1 MRKLKLNK
9 LNLSLNLKALT
20 TPLLALSLTLG
31 YMGLFGGSVGAASV
45 TVNTDSIPVSSRQ
58 LLFDDGNYSPG
69 VFQTL
74 NTSSNGVVVQQ
85 NSAVEGT
92 IASFGYDMPSLT
104 ECSNSRVLN
113 ISWSYTLSFKSFSGG
128 SDANDFGLTN
138 TLTLKN
144 EPVLIGGY
152 MASLNTPNPGVNIF
166 PISSASTLGGGMSVT
181 ASTGIAVFESING
194 PSQDF
199 SGEQITVQADL
210 SNLQDPMLISELPN
224 LMIAMGLRSEYG
236 GGSIEWNFSRPS
248 LQITYDN
255 SSCPQNTVPTISPF
269 AVTIPSA
276 TASGSTVVLGS
287 NLTAND
293 ADGDKLTYSIT
304 AGNTGKYFDI
314 DSSTGNI
321 TTTNSNIPAGTYKLS
336 VQVDDGKDGKTTAE
350 VVIVV
355 AASESGKGSGSDST
369 GTPSSTSSL
378 VKAPKT
384 GAVLMSLMLVPILIG
399 GLAYLY
405 VAQHNKISIKKKSER

>member
-1 MRKLKLNK
+1 VCRVVWWE
-9 LNLSLNLKALT
+9 SERGECD
-20 TPLLALSLTLG
+20 S
-31 YMGLFGGSVGAASV
+31 
-45 TVNTDSIPVSSRQ
+45 SIPVSSRQ
-58 LLFDDGNYSPG
+58 LLFDIGYSPG

-85 NSAVEGT
+85 NSASEEGT

-166 PISSASTLGGGMSVT
+166 PISSASTLGGGMSV
-181 ASTGIAVFESING
+181 ASSTDIAVFNSING

-199 SGEQITVQADL
+199 ADEQITVRADL
-210 SNLQDPMLISELPN
+210 SNLQDPILISELPN
-224 LMIAMGLRSEYG
+224 LMIAMGLRSEYN

-304 AGNTGKYFDI
+304 AGNTGNYFAI
-314 DSSTGNI
+314 DSSTGI
-321 TTTNSNIPAGTYKLS
+321 
-336 VQVDDGKDGKTTAE
+336 
-350 VVIVV
+350 
-355 AASESGKGSGSDST
+355 
-369 GTPSSTSSL
+369 
-378 VKAPKT
+378 
-384 GAVLMSLMLVPILIG
+384 
-399 GLAYLY
+399 
-405 VAQHNKISIKKKSER
+405 

>member
-1 MRKLKLNK
+1 MRKFQINSK
-9 LNLSLNLKALT
+9 NLANS
-20 TPLLALSLTLG
+20 LLALSLMAG
-31 YMGLFGGSVGAASV
+31 CVGLFGGRVSGASV

-58 LLFDDGNYSPG
+58 LLFDIGYSPG

-85 NSAVEGT
+85 NSASEEGT

-166 PISSASTLGGGMSVT
+166 PISSASTLGGGMSV
-181 ASTGIAVFESING
+181 ASSTDIAVFNSING

-199 SGEQITVQADL
+199 ADEQITVRADL
-210 SNLQDPMLISELPN
+210 SNLQDPILISELPN
-224 LMIAMGLRSEYG
+224 LMIAMGLRSEYN

-255 SSCPQNTVPTISPF
+255 SSCPQNTVPIISP
-269 AVTIPSA
+269 ASVTIPST
-276 TASGSTVVLGS
+276 TASGSTVVPGS
-287 NLTAND
+287 SLAATD
-293 ADGDKLTYSIT
+293 TDGDTLTYRIT
-304 AGNTGKYFDI
+304 AGNANSYFAINSTTGD
-314 DSSTGNI
+314 I
-321 TTTNSNIPAGTYKLS
+321 TTTSSNIPAGTYKLS